1 MIINQRIKTLRQ
13 QHNLTQKQLAEILSV
28 TPVTVQRFEY
38 GTARPSLDTLVKIA
52 DHFNVSL
59 DYVVGR
65 SSDSHKLP

>member
-1 MIINQRIKTLRQ
+1 MSFSERLIQLRQ
-13 QHNLTQKQLAEILSV
+13 LHKLTQKQLAEILSV